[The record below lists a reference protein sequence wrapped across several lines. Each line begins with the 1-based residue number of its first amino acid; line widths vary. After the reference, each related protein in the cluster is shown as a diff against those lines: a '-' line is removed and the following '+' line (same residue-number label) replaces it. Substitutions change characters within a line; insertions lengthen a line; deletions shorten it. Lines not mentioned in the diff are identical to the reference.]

1 MKKIHLRIAL
11 GLALLAPLLG
21 TAGCTES
28 EPLTS
33 TVGNVIVDVGLVN
46 TDSQFE
52 FGGFNIAQIT
62 LRPVDPDASAVLAQD
77 IGMLLEPLQIDITS
91 PATFGATIPATV
103 GAFELKSIQLQ
114 QLSFLDLDPPVGQAT
129 CEDYVTTYSFNM
141 TPNLSLTKFGE
152 PIYISVVNGAANR
165 LTVTLDV
172 AALTEAF
179 VDSWICR
186 QNCLDLGP
194 PIVLEPWCLETFL
207 RGDFDDAGP
216 TFLSFD

>member
-33 TVGNVIVDVGLVN
+33 TVGNVIVDVELVN
-46 TDSQFE
+46 TNSQFE
-52 FGGFNIAQIT
+52 FGGLNIVQIT
-62 LRPVDPDASAVLAQD
+62 LRPVDPNASDVLAQD
-77 IGMLLEPLQIDITS
+77 IGMLLEPFQLDITT

-114 QLSFLDLDPPVGQAT
+114 QFSFLDLDPPVGQAT
-129 CEDYVTTYSFNM
+129 CEDYVTTYTFSQ
-141 TPNLSLTKFGE
+141 TPNVSVTNFGE
-152 PIYISVVNGAANR
+152 PIYINVVNGAADR
-165 LTVTLDV
+165 LTVTIDA

-179 VDSWICR
+179 VDSWTCR
-186 QNCLDLGP
+186 QNCVP
-194 PIVLEPWCLETFL
+194 PIPPEPWCLQTFL
-207 RGDFDDAGP
+207 RSDFDNAGP